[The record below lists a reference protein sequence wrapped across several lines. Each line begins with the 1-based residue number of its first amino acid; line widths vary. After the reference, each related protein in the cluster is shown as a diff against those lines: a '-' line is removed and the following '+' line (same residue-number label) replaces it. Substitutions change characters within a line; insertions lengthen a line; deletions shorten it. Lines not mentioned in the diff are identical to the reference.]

1 MVTVSVPARFLAT
14 VLEDCAS
21 VGALNVHVF
30 TSGFSETST
39 TEGVEMEKVVR
50 EVATRNGIR
59 VVGPNCLGVHSPAAQ
74 FSTIGDIT
82 NRSGS
87 AAFVAQSG
95 GHAMDFIFRAAD
107 VGIGV
112 SKVISFGNALVL
124 ESADYLE
131 FLGQDES
138 TNSIGMYIEGV
149 RNGPKLLKL
158 AREINPRKPVIIW
171 KGGLSVSGS
180 RAAASHTGSL
190 AGQGAIWDAF
200 FRQTGAVRAGSVEE
214 VVDVMQA
221 FNLLPAPRS
230 NRLAMIGSGGGNS
243 VAASDICS
251 EEGLDMAELSSE
263 TSALLREFIPD
274 AGNSVRNP
282 VDLSFMAN
290 VRDKQQQAAR
300 LVTADPSIDMLLMI
314 PSLNEYT
321 DVTSEPE
328 KALPR
333 TSQRSLGTIPT
344 ASLSSSCCRSASGS
358 PHQDGLSEAPEG
370 VLRSGSP
377 RLHIAAQGLPVS
389 GQVCAVTTCS
399 RDRLARASP
408 LFPGV
413 RPTPSS
419 YPTGLRRRTSAP
431 TPVWY
436 PCRSVPSPP
445 PPC

>member
-1 MVTVSVPARFLAT
+1 
-14 VLEDCAS
+14 
-21 VGALNVHVF
+21 
-30 TSGFSETST
+30 
-39 TEGVEMEKVVR
+39 MEKVVR
-50 EVATRNGIR
+50 EVATRNRIR

-138 TNSIGMYIEGV
+138 TNTIGMYIEGV
-149 RNGPKLLKL
+149 KNGPKLLKL
-158 AREINPRKPVIIW
+158 AQEINPRKPVIIW
-171 KGGLSVSGS
+171 KGGLSESGS

-263 TSALLREFIPD
+263 TSARLREFIPD

-300 LVTADPSIDMLLMI
+300 LVTADSSIDMLLMI

-328 KALPR
+328 RLLPR
-333 TSQRSLGTIPT
+333 ISHRSPGTIPT
-344 ASLSSSCCRSASGS
+344 ASLSSSCCRSASGTLASRWTIRSSRRSSRRRASS
-358 PHQDGLSEAPEG
+358 PTH
-370 VLRSGSP
+370 R
-377 RLHIAAQGLPVS
+377 
-389 GQVCAVTTCS
+389 CAGPAGPWPNSCSTTCS
-399 RDRLARASP
+399 RPRLTRPSP
-408 LFPGV
+408 LFPAAP
-413 RPTPSS
+413 PTPSPC
-419 YPTGLRRRTSAP
+419 PTGLRRRTSGLMP
-431 TPVWY
+431 SIS
-436 PCRSVPSPP
+436 PCRSAPSPP
-445 PPC
+445 PPNLCRWPDPPPRRKLSPR